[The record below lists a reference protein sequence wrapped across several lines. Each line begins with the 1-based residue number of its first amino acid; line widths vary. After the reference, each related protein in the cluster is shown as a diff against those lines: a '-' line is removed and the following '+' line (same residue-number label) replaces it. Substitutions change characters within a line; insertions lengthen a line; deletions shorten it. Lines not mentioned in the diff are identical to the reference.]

1 MRYVKKKEAPK
12 PQKED
17 KQLKVLEKLQGVIEG
32 SMREIPVKVE
42 TVLKE
47 APGYGDTVN
56 ELSGLLVTAIKTNQE
71 LTKVHAAQIDRT
83 LSEVRQLTAKR
94 PDPVVSVVPQA
105 QKQRSFHM
113 DVNRGHNGYI
123 ESVDGT
129 IE

>member
-1 MRYVKKKEAPK
+1 MRYAKITKPEAP
-12 PQKED
+12 PKED
-17 KQLKVLEKLQGVIEG
+17 QHLKVLKEIQKVVAGTTK
-32 SMREIPVKVE
+32 EIPVKVE

-47 APGYGDTVN
+47 APGFGKTVT

-83 LSEVRQLTAKR
+83 LSEVRQLTSKPPA
-94 PDPVVSVVPQA
+94 PVVSVIP
-105 QKQRSFHM
+105 QKQRTFHM

-123 ESVDGT
+123 ESVDGV

>member
-1 MRYVKKKEAPK
+1 MRYAKIDDPVAP
-12 PQKED
+12 PQED
-17 KQLKVLEKLQGVIEG
+17 KHLKVLKEIQKVVEG
-32 SMREIPVKVE
+32 SAKEVKVE

-47 APGYGDTVN
+47 APGYGKTVN

-83 LSEVRQLTAKR
+83 LSEVRQMNAKR
-94 PDPVVSVVPQA
+94 PAPVVSVVPQA

>member
-12 PQKED
+12 PPQED
-17 KQLKVLEKLQGVIEG
+17 KHLKVLKEIQKVVEG
-32 SMREIPVKVE
+32 SAKEVKVE

-94 PDPVVSVVPQA
+94 PTPVVSVVPQS

>member
-1 MRYVKKKEAPK
+1 MRYVKKKEPVAP
-12 PQKED
+12 PQED
-17 KQLKVLEKLQGVIEG
+17 KHLKVLKEIQKVVVG
-32 SMREIPVKVE
+32 SVKGVKVE

-56 ELSGLLVTAIKTNQE
+56 ELSGLLVTAIKQNQE

-94 PDPVVSVVPQA
+94 PAPVVSVTPQA

-129 IE
+129 ID

>member
-1 MRYVKKKEAPK
+1 MRYVTKKKEAPK
-12 PQKED
+12 ED
-17 KQLKVLEKLQGVIEG
+17 PQLKILESIQKIVE
-32 SMREIPVKVE
+32 SSVKETKVE

-47 APGYGDTVN
+47 APGFGDTVT
-56 ELSGLLVTAIKTNQE
+56 ELSGLLVTAIKQNQE